1 MILLN
6 ISPIYLRFG
15 LLLKESESL
24 NKELDNY
31 KDKFKYI
38 NPDLN
43 IKYKALK
50 LFLFQVNYFKI
61 NDFTKSSDFEF
72 LSKLNILK
80 APNLEDK
87 QKEEI
92 EKDLLSNKD
101 SNIILPSPMLKN
113 NEIQSCY
120 YSGNL
125 TGKIEYLIYKLF
137 HRKCEKFGD
146 VIKLSISAIDYIN
159 NNIENSFFDLPKGSI
174 NDLVIVGRK
183 KNENSILTKDNKN
196 KINLKDSLYPYLLTT
211 GYHGLELYR
220 IDSINSY
227 KKIGYNT
234 LGPTSLW
241 SLFNLTCNYD
251 DVELALKQAIEGN
264 NELIDLSVGDI
275 YGGDYGG
282 VSLCS
287 DLIASSFSKVSNF
300 EDINKLDKKD
310 IGKAILI
317 FYGVTYSQVA
327 AMASDEKKIEKN
339 IISGDTFDSLEL
351 KQMIQS
357 CQEAFTGNKI
367 RAIFNDYSN
376 YFEIIG
382 MIVDLDKDGLLKV

>member
-1 MILLN
+1 MLLLN
-6 ISPIYLRFG
+6 ISPIYLRCG
-15 LLLKESESL
+15 LFIKKSESL
-24 NKELDNY
+24 NKEFEY
-31 KDKFKYI
+31 FKDKFIYI
-38 NPDLN
+38 NPELN
-43 IKYKALK
+43 INYKTSK
-50 LFLFQVNYFKI
+50 LYLFQINYFKI
-61 NDFTKSSDFEF
+61 EDFTKSPDFEF
-72 LSKLNILK
+72 LSKLNIIQDI
-80 APNLEDK
+80 NLEEK

-92 EKDLLSNKD
+92 EKNLLNNKD
-101 SNIILPSPMLKN
+101 SNIILSEPILKN
-113 NEIQSCY
+113 KEIPSCY

-125 TGKIEYLIYKLF
+125 TGKIEYLIYKHF
-137 HRKCEKFGD
+137 HKKCEKFGD
-146 VIKLSISAIDYIN
+146 TIKISISAIDYIN

-174 NDLVIVGRK
+174 NDLVIVG
-183 KNENSILTKDNKN
+183 KNKNDTILTNKNKN
-196 KINLKDSLYPYLLTT
+196 KIDLKNNLYPYLLTK
-211 GYHGLELYR
+211 GYQGLELYR

-241 SLFNLTCNYD
+241 SLLNLTCNYED
-251 DVELALKQAIEGN
+251 AELALKQAIEGN
-264 NELIDLSVGDI
+264 NKLIDLSVGDI

-287 DLIASSFSKVSNF
+287 DLIASSFAKVSNL

-310 IGKAILI
+310 IGKALLI
-317 FYGVTYSQVA
+317 FYGVTYAQVA
-327 AMASDEKKIEKN
+327 AMISDDEKIEKN